1 MKIVWILGALVLML
15 AARELL
21 HDDAPENTPAS
32 TQATAQSSLQQRI
45 QPRIDRTAVQAKL
58 HRVRTALHYYNV
70 ESGEIPTGFNE
81 VIEAGLLQWSDVQDP
96 WGRNFA
102 FRSEKKA
109 SSSPFTEEVEI
120 FVYSNGPDGVQDNS
134 DDIYL

>member
-1 MKIVWILGALVLML
+1 MKLIWIFGALVLML

-21 HDDAPENTPAS
+21 HDDAPENTSES
-32 TQATAQSSLQQRI
+32 TAVAAQSSLQQRI
-45 QPRIDRTAVQAKL
+45 QPRIDRTAVLAKL

-70 ESGEIPTGFNE
+70 ESGEIPTGFSE
-81 VIEAGLLQWSDVQDP
+81 VIEAGLLQWGDVQDP
-96 WGRNFA
+96 WGQNFA
-102 FRSEKKA
+102 FRSEKKHPT
-109 SSSPFTEEVEI
+109 SPFTEEVEI